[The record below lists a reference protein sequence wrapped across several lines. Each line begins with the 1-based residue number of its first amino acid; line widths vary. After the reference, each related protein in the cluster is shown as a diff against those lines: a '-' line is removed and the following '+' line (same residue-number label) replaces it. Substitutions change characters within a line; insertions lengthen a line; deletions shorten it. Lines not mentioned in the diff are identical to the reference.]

1 MGHEGGTWTNICALQ
16 SCIINSLLQWTYI
29 ILQENYCVFLS
40 GDPTFALF

>member
-16 SCIINSLLQWTYI
+16 SCIILLQWTYI